1 MRVLLFISLLL
12 LSLGVYG
19 QKVVNAQGEYVY
31 HAPENVTLEQARQ
44 TAVERARL
52 DAIAKAF
59 GTDVSQTN
67 LVTVSARGESSETS
81 FNSMGGTEV
90 KGEWIADTREP
101 EVSVSYESGMLV
113 VGVKVWGKIREKTK
127 ADYELSVQIL
137 CNGRESEKFRNN
149 DRLSV
154 RFKSPVKGYLSI
166 YLVDDNVH
174 QAYCLLPYE
183 NEDGRARAIKN
194 NETRVFL
201 STEDPVYPYREETI
215 LTAQKDLEFNR
226 MLFIFSKNQFDMPLS
241 EQGEYLPELNTANF
255 EKWLQKNRVR
265 DTEMSVVEKVIE
277 ITKTKN

>member
-1 MRVLLFISLLL
+1 MRVLLFISLMLF
-12 LSLGVYG
+12 SLGVYG

-31 HAPENVTLEQARQ
+31 HAPENITLEQARQ
-44 TAVERARL
+44 TALERARL

-90 KGEWIADTREP
+90 KGEWIADTKEP
-101 EVSVSYESGMLV
+101 EVSIHYESGMLV
-113 VGVKVWGKIREKTK
+113 VEVKVWGKIREKTK
-127 ADYELSVQIL
+127 ADYELSVKIL
-137 CNGRESEKFRNN
+137 CNGRESEKFRSN

-174 QAYCLLPYE
+174 QVYCLLPYE

-194 NETRVFL
+194 NETYILL
-201 STEDPVYPYREETI
+201 STEDPVYPYQEETI
-215 LTAQKDLEFNR
+215 LTTDKTMEYDRLVFV
-226 MLFIFSKNQFDMPLS
+226 FSKNQFAMPLTNM
-241 EQGEYLPELNTANF
+241 GDYLPELSTMDF
-255 EKWLQKNRVR
+255 EKWLKKNRVK
-265 DTEMSVVEKVIE
+265 DTEMTVVEKVVE
-277 ITKTKN
+277 IRK

>member
-1 MRVLLFISLLL
+1 MRILLFISLILF
-12 LSLGVYG
+12 SLDAYS
-19 QKVVNAQGEYVY
+19 QKVVNARGEYVY
-31 HAPENVTLEQARQ
+31 HAPENITLEQARQ
-44 TAVERARL
+44 TAIERARL

-67 LVTVSARGESSETS
+67 MITVNTTGESSETA

-90 KGEWIADTREP
+90 KGEWIADTKEP
-101 EVSVSYESGMLV
+101 EVSIGYESGMLV
-113 VGVKVWGKIREKTK
+113 VGAKVWGKIREKTK
-127 ADYELSVQIL
+127 VDYELSVQIL

-166 YLVDDNVH
+166 YLVDDNVR

-194 NETRVFL
+194 NETRMLL

-215 LTAQKDLEFNR
+215 LTTERTIEYDRLVFV
-226 MLFIFSKNQFDMPLS
+226 FSRNQFAMPLTDM
-241 EQGEYLPELNTANF
+241 GDYLPELSTTDF
-255 EKWLQKNRVR
+255 ERWLQKNRIK
-265 DTEMSVVEKVIE
+265 DTEMNVVEKVVE
-277 ITKTKN
+277 IRK

>member
-1 MRVLLFISLLL
+1 MRVFLFISLLL
-12 LSLGVYG
+12 FSLGVYG

-31 HAPENVTLEQARQ
+31 HAPENITLEQARQ
-44 TAVERARL
+44 VAIERARL
-52 DAIAKAF
+52 DAIAKMF

-67 LVTVSARGESSETS
+67 MVTVSANGESSETS

-90 KGEWIADTREP
+90 KGEWIADTKEP
-101 EVSVSYESGMLV
+101 EVSINYESGMLV

-127 ADYELSVQIL
+127 VDYQLSVQIL
-137 CNGRESEKFRNN
+137 CNGMESEKFRNN

-194 NETRVFL
+194 NETRILL

-215 LTAQKDLEFNR
+215 LTTDRSIEYDRLVFV
-226 MLFIFSKNQFDMPLS
+226 FSKNQFVMPLTDM
-241 EQGEYLPELNTANF
+241 GDYLPELSMMDF
-255 EKWLQKNRVR
+255 EKWLQKNRIK
-265 DTEMSVVEKVIE
+265 DTEMTVVEKVVE
-277 ITKTKN
+277 IKK

>member
-1 MRVLLFISLLL
+1 MRVLLFISLMLF
-12 LSLGVYG
+12 SLGVYG

-31 HAPENVTLEQARQ
+31 HAPENITLEQARQ

-67 LVTVSARGESSETS
+67 LVTVNTKGESSETS

-90 KGEWIADTREP
+90 KGEWIADTKAP

-194 NETRVFL
+194 NETCILL
-201 STEDPVYPYREETI
+201 STEDPLYPYREETI
-215 LTAQKDLEFNR
+215 LTTDKTMEYDRLVFV
-226 MLFIFSKNQFDMPLS
+226 FSKNQFAMPLTDM
-241 EQGEYLPELNTANF
+241 GDYLPELSTMDF
-255 EKWLQKNRVR
+255 EKWLQKNRVK
-265 DTEMSVVEKVIE
+265 DTEMTVVEKVVE
-277 ITKTKN
+277 IKK

>member
-1 MRVLLFISLLL
+1 MRVLLFISLMLF
-12 LSLGVYG
+12 SLGVYG

-31 HAPENVTLEQARQ
+31 HAPENITLEQARQ
-44 TAVERARL
+44 TAIERARL

-90 KGEWIADTREP
+90 KGEWIADTKEP

-166 YLVDDNVH
+166 YLLDDNVR

-194 NETRVFL
+194 NETTILL
-201 STEDPVYPYREETI
+201 STEDPLYPYREETI
-215 LTAQKDLEFNR
+215 LTTDKTMEYDRLVFV
-226 MLFIFSKNQFDMPLS
+226 FSKNQFVMPLTDM
-241 EQGEYLPELNTANF
+241 GDYLPELSTMDF
-255 EKWLQKNRVR
+255 EKWLQKNRVK
-265 DTEMSVVEKVIE
+265 DTEMTVLEKVVEIRK
-277 ITKTKN
+277 

>member
-1 MRVLLFISLLL
+1 MLFSV
-12 LSLGVYG
+12 GVYG

-44 TAVERARL
+44 VAIERARL

-67 LVTVSARGESSETS
+67 LVTVSAKGESSETS

-90 KGEWIADTREP
+90 KGEWIADTKAP
-101 EVSVSYESGMLV
+101 EVSINYESGMLV

-127 ADYELSVQIL
+127 VDYELSVQIL
-137 CNGRESEKFRNN
+137 CNGNESEKFRNN

-166 YLVDDNVH
+166 YLLDDNVH

-194 NETRVFL
+194 NETRIFL

-215 LTAQKDLEFNR
+215 LTTDKTIEYDRLVFV
-226 MLFIFSKNQFDMPLS
+226 FSKNQFAMPLTDM
-241 EQGEYLPELNTANF
+241 GDYLPELSTMDF
-255 EKWLQKNRVR
+255 EKWLQKNRIK
-265 DTEMSVVEKVIE
+265 DIEMTVLEKVVEIRK
-277 ITKTKN
+277 

>member
-1 MRVLLFISLLL
+1 MRVLLFISLMLF
-12 LSLGVYG
+12 SLGVYG

-31 HAPENVTLEQARQ
+31 HAPENITLEQARQ

-67 LVTVSARGESSETS
+67 LVTVNTKGESSETS

-90 KGEWIADTREP
+90 KGEWIADTKAP

-194 NETRVFL
+194 NETCILL
-201 STEDPVYPYREETI
+201 STEDPLYPYREETI
-215 LTAQKDLEFNR
+215 LTTDKTMEYDRLVFV
-226 MLFIFSKNQFDMPLS
+226 FSKNQFAMPLTNM
-241 EQGEYLPELNTANF
+241 GDYLPELSTMDF
-255 EKWLQKNRVR
+255 EKWLQKNRVK
-265 DTEMSVVEKVIE
+265 DTEMTVVEKVVE
-277 ITKTKN
+277 IKK